1 MKKLIIVGAGGFG
14 REAYYLAQAI
24 NDVKLQY
31 DIIGFLDDNPNA
43 LQGKKIDLP
52 ILGTVKDWQPS
63 EDEVFAMGIASC
75 KTKEKVAS
83 ILVGKGAQFVSLIH
97 PAALV
102 NKDAI
107 IGKGCV
113 IGGRSSVGALTR
125 VGDFVHIA
133 GSMVGQD
140 AIIDDFST
148 TTGFANI
155 TNAKLG
161 KRVFVGSHAVVLNGL
176 TVGDDAFICAGS
188 IVFSKVKAGTKVI
201 GNPAKRMDF

>member
-14 REAYYLAQAI
+14 REAYYLAQAV
-24 NDVKLQY
+24 NEVKPQFE
-31 DIIGFLDDNPNA
+31 IIGFLDDNPAA
-43 LQGKKIDLP
+43 LEGKKINCP
-52 ILGTVKDWQPS
+52 ILGTVGDWQPS
-63 EDEVFAMGIASC
+63 GDEIFAMGIASC
-75 KTKEKVAS
+75 KTKEKIAN
-83 ILVGKGAQFVSLIH
+83 ILVGKGANFVTLIH

-107 IGKGCV
+107 IGTGCI

-125 VGDFVHIA
+125 VGDFVHVA

-140 AIIDDFST
+140 AVIDDYST

-155 TNAKLG
+155 TNAKIG

-176 TVGDDAFICAGS
+176 TVGDDAYICAGS

>member
-1 MKKLIIVGAGGFG
+1 MKKIIIVGAGGFG
-14 REAYYLAQAI
+14 REAYYLIQAI
-24 NDVKLQY
+24 NNVEPRY
-31 DIIGFLDDNPNA
+31 EVIGFLDDNPDA
-43 LQGKKIDLP
+43 LEGKKIDFP
-52 ILGTVKDWQPS
+52 ILGSVGEWLPS
-63 EDEVFAMGIASC
+63 DDEVYAMGIASP
-75 KTKEKVAS
+75 KTKEKVAN
-83 ILVGKGAQFVSLIH
+83 ILVNKGAKFVTLIH

-107 IGKGCV
+107 IGTGCI
-113 IGGRSSVGALTR
+113 IGGRSSIGALTR
-125 VGDFVHIA
+125 VGDFVHVA

-140 AIIDDFST
+140 GLIDDYST

-176 TVGDDAFICAGS
+176 TVGDDAYICAGS
-188 IVFSKVKAGTKVI
+188 IVFSKVKAGTKVF

>member
-14 REAYYLAQAI
+14 REAYYLAQI
-24 NDVKLQY
+24 VNEVNPQFEVV
-31 DIIGFLDDNPNA
+31 GFLDDNPNS
-43 LQGKKIDLP
+43 LDGKKIECP
-52 ILGTVKDWQPS
+52 ILGTVNDWQPS
-63 EDEVFAMGIASC
+63 EDEVFVMGVASC
-75 KTKEKVAS
+75 KTKEKIAN
-83 ILVGKGAQFVSLIH
+83 ILLAKGAKFVTLIH

-107 IGKGCV
+107 IGTGCV

-125 VGDFVHIA
+125 IGNFVHVA

-140 AIIDDFST
+140 ALIDDYST

-161 KRVFVGSHAVVLNGL
+161 KRVFVGSHAVILNGL
-176 TVGDDAFICAGS
+176 TVGDDAYICAGS

-201 GNPAKRMDF
+201 GNPAKRMNF

>member
-1 MKKLIIVGAGGFG
+1 MKKIIVVGAGGFG
-14 REAYYLAQAI
+14 REAYYLIQAI
-24 NDVKLQY
+24 NQVEPQFKVM
-31 DIIGFLDDNPNA
+31 GFLDDNPNA
-43 LQGKKIDLP
+43 LEGKKIDCP
-52 ILGTVKDWQPS
+52 ILGSVNDWQPS
-63 EDEVFAMGIASC
+63 DNEVYAMGIAAP
-75 KTKEKVAS
+75 KTKEKVAT
-83 ILVGKGAQFVSLIH
+83 ILVGKGAKFVTLIH

-107 IGKGCV
+107 IGIGCI

-140 AIIDDFST
+140 GLIDDYST

-188 IVFSKVKAGTKVI
+188 ICFSKVKPGTKVF
-201 GNPAKRMDF
+201 GNPAKKMDF

>member
-1 MKKLIIVGAGGFG
+1 MKKIIIVGAGGFG
-14 REAYYLAQAI
+14 REAYYLIQAI
-24 NDVKLQY
+24 NDVEPLY
-31 DIIGFLDDNPNA
+31 EVIGFLDDNSNA
-43 LQGKKIDLP
+43 LEGKKIDCP
-52 ILGTVKDWQPS
+52 ILGSVNEWKPS
-63 EDEVFAMGIASC
+63 EDEVYAMGIASP
-75 KTKEKVAS
+75 KTKEKVAN
-83 ILVGKGAQFVSLIH
+83 ILVNKGANFVTLIH

-107 IGKGCV
+107 IGTGCV
-113 IGGRSSVGALTR
+113 VGGRSSVGALTR

-140 AIIDDFST
+140 GLIDDYST

-161 KRVFVGSHAVVLNGL
+161 KRVFVGSHAVVLNGIK
-176 TVGDDAFICAGS
+176 VGDDAYICAGS
-188 IVFSKVKAGTKVI
+188 IVFSKVKAGTKVF